1 MSNIICHPYHIVD
14 ESPWPLFG
22 EIEDTILINR
32 VFLVFILFLT
42 LFLLSIFFRDKQE
55 KKSKK
60 TKPNNNNSRGGNNT
74 GGGDKGGKKLPS
86 YFIKPRSL
94 SPRDISSIQEGFST
108 IKLPNGDTHICSSR
122 DPSAFCNT
130 KEVSQ
135 RAEVR
140 NSYTFSYKKSI

>member
-1 MSNIICHPYHIVD
+1 MSNIICHPYHLVD
-14 ESPWPLFG
+14 ESPWPLSG
-22 EIEDTILINR
+22 QIGDAIIINR
-32 VFLVFILFLT
+32 IFLVFILFFT
-42 LFLLSIFFRDKQE
+42 LFLISILFIDRE
-55 KKSKK
+55 KEKVKKANPDRSK
-60 TKPNNNNSRGGNNT
+60 GGNNT